1 MSMLFALCSGNFI
14 FFLKYFSIEPDVVIC
29 INVIA
34 DFIVLSF
41 RVFVVLQQMHFDI
54 LRFMKQV
61 CTPTLVVTILAVIF
75 MYMISSIDMGES
87 VFGKFIIIVL
97 SNLISVIFLTY
108 MFGLNKSERNY
119 VRQVMLNVYHKIIT

>member
-61 CTPTLVVTILAVIF
+61 CTPTLVVTILAVILC
-75 MYMISSIDMGES
+75 I
-87 VFGKFIIIVL
+87 
-97 SNLISVIFLTY
+97 
-108 MFGLNKSERNY
+108 
-119 VRQVMLNVYHKIIT
+119 

>member
-1 MSMLFALCSGNFI
+1 
-14 FFLKYFSIEPDVVIC
+14 
-29 INVIA
+29 
-34 DFIVLSF
+34 
-41 RVFVVLQQMHFDI
+41 MHFDI